1 MHEDA
6 IIELQSKWSHQEY
19 LLQQLNEAL
28 ISQQNQIS
36 KLSGKVRRLES
47 MLNERE
53 NSNIARSDEESRPPH
68 Y

>member
-6 IIELQSKWSHQEY
+6 IIELQSKSSHQEY